1 MIVVTR
7 PDRDL
12 GPPQEVQRVP
22 PTQRAVEHPT
32 RTSPVD
38 DLTNVPLPLY
48 YAQQLGWYVYPCHW
62 IERAM
67 CSCPKRADCSAS
79 GKHPLTANGS
89 KDATTDPDL
98 IRAWMSRWPK
108 ANWGVNTGMSGL
120 LVVDVDC
127 RNGGFDSLRKWEEEN
142 GDLPPTLMSLT
153 GGGGRHYF
161 YAGVGVPS
169 RKWRRGIEIKAT
181 GNQHVI
187 LPPSTH
193 ISFASYRWMNSL
205 EIASPPPELVES
217 ICQSSV
223 GSSISGGDLD
233 LVEVLNGVPEGH
245 RDETLF
251 RAACA
256 YRNQLGDNRTAVEV
270 LIKYAAANCSPP
282 FPEADAL
289 RKVEQAFLQDRYEV
303 ADWMVAVVR
312 GWVEEANRGRLNL
325 RQASEIMQMERP
337 EMLIE
342 DVLPPGALFQIFG
355 QTGEYKSFI
364 AVAMLGSVAN
374 GVDWLGMKVMQPGD
388 VALILGEGGFDA
400 GDRLK
405 AWLHGNP
412 GCTADRM
419 LYSVEEGLDLMD
431 SGQVDQIIE
440 ELTSDSDREWKL
452 IIFDTQAD
460 HMQSGNEDKASDFT
474 IIKRAVQRIAQA
486 TGAAVGLIHHTGWDD
501 SRERG
506 SSRQRQALDVVMQIK
521 DQRITNIKQKFG
533 PKFEPIMFTVEEAP
547 GTGSVFARL
556 STEAEQLR
564 QAFESVNTVSSEIN
578 AVKALA
584 IMLGNPGISGNKIVE
599 QLHIQ
604 KSSWGQLRAFLE
616 TRHYIECA
624 RSDKR
629 TVVGMSVTEHGADW
643 LAAKQAEAS

>member
-1 MIVVTR
+1 VIVLT
-7 PDRDL
+7 PPERDL
-12 GPPQEVQRVP
+12 GPPEVPRVP
-22 PTQRAVEHPT
+22 PTQRAAEHPT

-38 DLTNVPLPLY
+38 DLSNVPSPLY
-48 YAQQLGWYVYPCHW
+48 YAQHLGWSVFPCHW

-79 GKHPLTANGS
+79 GKHPLTRNGS
-89 KDATTDPDL
+89 KDATTDPDI

-108 ANWGVNTGMSGL
+108 ANWAVNTGMSGL
-120 LVVDVDC
+120 LVVDVDR
-127 RNGGFDSLRKWEEEN
+127 RNGGFDSLRKWQEEN
-142 GDLPPTLMSLT
+142 GELPPTLMSLT
-153 GGGGRHYF
+153 GGAGRHYF

-169 RKWRRGIEIKAT
+169 RKWRPGIEIKAT

-187 LPPSTH
+187 LPPSRH
-193 ISFASYRWMNSL
+193 ISGGSYSWMNSL
-205 EIASPPPELVES
+205 EMALPPTDLVES
-217 ICQSSV
+217 IRQSSA
-223 GSSISGGDLD
+223 GSSTGGGDLD
-233 LVEVLNGVPEGH
+233 LVEVLNGVAEGK

-256 YRNQLGDNRTAVEV
+256 YRNQLGDNRGAVEI

-282 FPEADAL
+282 FPEIDAL

-303 ADWMVAVVR
+303 ADWMVAMAR
-312 GWVEEANRGRLNL
+312 GWGEQASRGLLNL
-325 RQASEIMQMERP
+325 RQASEIMRMERP

-342 DVLPPGALFQIFG
+342 DVLPPGGLFQIFG

-364 AVAMLGSVAN
+364 AVAMLGAVAN
-374 GVDWLGMKVMQPGD
+374 GGDWLGKKVTESGD
-388 VALILGEGGFDA
+388 VALVLGEGGFDA

-431 SGQVDQIIE
+431 GEQVDQIIE
-440 ELTSDSDREWKL
+440 ELTSDPTKEWKL

-460 HMQSGNEDKASDFT
+460 HMPSGDEDKSKDFT
-474 IIKRAVQRIAQA
+474 VIKKAVQRIAQA

-521 DQRITNIKQKFG
+521 DQRITNIKQKYG

-547 GTGSVFARL
+547 GTGSIFVRS

-564 QAFESVNTVSSEIN
+564 LAFDSVNKVSSEAN

-584 IMLGNPGISGNKIVE
+584 IMLGDPGISGNEIVK

-604 KSSWGQLRAFLE
+604 KSSWSPLRGFLE
-616 TRHYIECA
+616 MRHYIECD
-624 RSDKR
+624 RDDDGK
-629 TVVGMSVTEHGADW
+629 VVGMSVTEHGADW
-643 LAAKQAEAS
+643 LAAKQSEAS